1 MAEVEERPGESSG
14 RERPGPWAAPAP
26 SVPVE
31 SDPRNGPFAVRR
43 IGTAPIIVLAGL
55 LGLVMVI
62 VGGTLCAQN
71 WTRGNP
77 WTPRL
82 LMLVSSSWS
91 STLLAMG
98 VGLWWWW
105 RAPANPTGWLL
116 YLAGVGDCSFMI
128 SRSWPSPWAQLVGLL
143 GFLQLPCLALIV
155 FGWPTGRPSRRLRT
169 AVIVYTLSVAAIF
182 QVGFV
187 FTKSAEPSAEWPDP
201 WQATFS
207 IPEVWYLMDAFQALV
222 LNAVPAIA
230 TIIWLV
236 RRRRAVPPAVRPLIT
251 PITAAGVAVAASLVL
266 VHFGFQVFGSLF
278 GGDENDISA
287 ARLVVLLADYFHG
300 GFIAIGVLVAAT
312 RRQRAVAVGTR
323 QMLVDLRSATPVV
336 SPSAAA
342 AAIVGDPTARV
353 RYRAPGGGWID
364 SAGAGL
370 EDIGPE
376 RRSLP
381 VFDGTGEM
389 TACLEVDAS
398 TPVPPLLADLA
409 VSAIAARAANER
421 ATALADARR
430 RDVRARSRALVAA
443 ADAGRVALERNLHDG
458 AQQLLV
464 GLALTAGL
472 RARQFAIREDSAGQ
486 GDEVPSQDD
495 DISEIL
501 DQIDGVHRGVLDLV
515 DSTAPAAL
523 SPGLADAL
531 QSLAA
536 VCPIATTFSVT
547 DDLPGD
553 DPLALGL
560 YLAAG
565 EAITNAVKHSRAIGL
580 RLSLVVTDDRVR
592 MVLQDNG
599 IGGVTQVPPSI
610 SNRIAGMAGRAEV
623 ESQVGSGTVLRIQVL
638 RSRIG
643 GGPK

>member
-1 MAEVEERPGESSG
+1 
-14 RERPGPWAAPAP
+14 
-26 SVPVE
+26 
-31 SDPRNGPFAVRR
+31 
-43 IGTAPIIVLAGL
+43 
-55 LGLVMVI
+55 
-62 VGGTLCAQN
+62 
-71 WTRGNP
+71 
-77 WTPRL
+77 
-82 LMLVSSSWS
+82 
-91 STLLAMG
+91 MG

-409 VSAIAARAANER
+409 VSAIAARVANER

>member
-1 MAEVEERPGESSG
+1 MSALPAPRWPLGFPHSRRAAASWPDRRSRAPELERRLSVAEVEERPGESSG

-287 ARLVVLLADYFHG
+287 ASLVVLLADYCHG

-323 QMLVDLRSATPVV
+323 QMLVELRSATPVV

-430 RDVRARSRALVAA
+430 RDVRARDRARTSRRRASARAVARSFAARAAMVLTARSASNGGTGVDASTSRQAVISPVPSNTGNNRRSGPMSSRPAPALSIQPPPGARYRTLAVGSPTMAAAA
-443 ADAGRVALERNLHDG
+443 ADGLTTGVADRRSTSIC
-458 AQQLLV
+458 LV
-464 GLALTAGL
+464 PTAT
-472 RARQFAIREDSAGQ
+472 AR
-486 GDEVPSQDD
+486 
-495 DISEIL
+495 
-501 DQIDGVHRGVLDLV
+501 
-515 DSTAPAAL
+515 
-523 SPGLADAL
+523 
-531 QSLAA
+531 
-536 VCPIATTFSVT
+536 
-547 DDLPGD
+547 
-553 DPLALGL
+553 
-560 YLAAG
+560 
-565 EAITNAVKHSRAIGL
+565 
-580 RLSLVVTDDRVR
+580 
-592 MVLQDNG
+592 
-599 IGGVTQVPPSI
+599 
-610 SNRIAGMAGRAEV
+610 
-623 ESQVGSGTVLRIQVL
+623 
-638 RSRIG
+638 
-643 GGPK
+643 

>member
-1 MAEVEERPGESSG
+1 M
-14 RERPGPWAAPAP
+14 GPAGGPAQ
-26 SVPVE
+26 
-31 SDPRNGPFAVRR
+31 F
-43 IGTAPIIVLAGL
+43 
-55 LGLVMVI
+55 
-62 VGGTLCAQN
+62 
-71 WTRGNP
+71 
-77 WTPRL
+77 
-82 LMLVSSSWS
+82 
-91 STLLAMG
+91 
-98 VGLWWWW
+98 
-105 RAPANPTGWLL
+105 
-116 YLAGVGDCSFMI
+116 F
-128 SRSWPSPWAQLVGLL
+128 
-143 GFLQLPCLALIV
+143 QLPCLALIV

-169 AVIVYTLSVAAIF
+169 AVIVYAVSVAAIF

-187 FTKSAEPSAEWPDP
+187 FTKSTEPSAEWPDP

-251 PITAAGVAVAASLVL
+251 PITVAGVAAAASLVL

-353 RYRAPGGGWID
+353 RYQAPGGGWID

-370 EDIGPE
+370 EVIGPE

-381 VFDGTGEM
+381 VFDGTGEI

-472 RARQFAIREDSAGQ
+472 RVRQSVLRHDLAEPGDADTIPREDVADLL
-486 GDEVPSQDD
+486 DE
-495 DISEIL
+495 
-501 DQIDGVHRGVLDLV
+501 IDRVRREVLDLV
-515 DSTAPAAL
+515 DSTAPAVL
-523 SPGLADAL
+523 STGLAGAL
-531 QSLAA
+531 RSVAA
-536 VCPIATTFSVT
+536 ISPIAATFDVAG
-547 DDLPGD
+547 DLPGD

-565 EAITNAVKHSRAIGL
+565 EAMTNAVKHSRATGMH
-580 RLSLVVTDDRVR
+580 LSLLVVDDRVR
-592 MVLQDNG
+592 MVLRDNG

-610 SNRIAGMAGRAEV
+610 SHRIAGMDGRAQV
-623 ESQVGSGTVLRIQVL
+623 ESQGGKGTVVRIEVL

-643 GGPK
+643 GDPT

>member
-1 MAEVEERPGESSG
+1 M
-14 RERPGPWAAPAP
+14 
-26 SVPVE
+26 
-31 SDPRNGPFAVRR
+31 
-43 IGTAPIIVLAGL
+43 
-55 LGLVMVI
+55 
-62 VGGTLCAQN
+62 
-71 WTRGNP
+71 
-77 WTPRL
+77 
-82 LMLVSSSWS
+82 SSSWLGTS
-91 STLLAMG
+91 
-98 VGLWWWW
+98 
-105 RAPANPTGWLL
+105 
-116 YLAGVGDCSFMI
+116 
-128 SRSWPSPWAQLVGLL
+128 SPWPAESSRIANCRARSPAVS
-143 GFLQLPCLALIV
+143 AK
-155 FGWPTGRPSRRLRT
+155 PTSNCWAPSCRFRSRATRPASAAATSARDRART
-169 AVIVYTLSVAAIF
+169 SL
-182 QVGFV
+182 
-187 FTKSAEPSAEWPDP
+187 
-201 WQATFS
+201 
-207 IPEVWYLMDAFQALV
+207 
-222 LNAVPAIA
+222 
-230 TIIWLV
+230 
-236 RRRRAVPPAVRPLIT
+236 RRA
-251 PITAAGVAVAASLVL
+251 
-266 VHFGFQVFGSLF
+266 
-278 GGDENDISA
+278 SA
-287 ARLVVLLADYFHG
+287 
-300 GFIAIGVLVAAT
+300 
-312 RRQRAVAVGTR
+312 RAVARSFAARAAMALTA
-323 QMLVDLRSATPVV
+323 RSANNGGTGVDASTSRQAVISPVPSNTGNDRRSGPMSSRPAPPLSIQPPPGARYRTLAV
-336 SPSAAA
+336 GSPTMAAA

-501 DQIDGVHRGVLDLV
+501 DLV